1 MDNSSVRTMTA
12 KIGGKSVVVTVAPGV
27 LPKTGFEYEPGVVMF
42 GGLRVGEVWPTK
54 QFRPKIKYTGSF
66 VLNENYVLGSN
77 YFDTEEEAVEWVV
90 DRAVRYFDLLF
101 VDPFEDTSPVDD

>member
-1 MDNSSVRTMTA
+1 MMTA
-12 KIGGKSVVVTVAPGV
+12 KIGDKSVVVTVAPAV
-27 LPKTGFEYEPGVVMF
+27 LPETGFEYEPGVVIF
-42 GGLRVGEVWPTK
+42 GILRVGEVWPTK
-54 QFRPKIKYTGSF
+54 QFCPKIKYTGSF
-66 VLNENYVLGSN
+66 VLNENYVFST